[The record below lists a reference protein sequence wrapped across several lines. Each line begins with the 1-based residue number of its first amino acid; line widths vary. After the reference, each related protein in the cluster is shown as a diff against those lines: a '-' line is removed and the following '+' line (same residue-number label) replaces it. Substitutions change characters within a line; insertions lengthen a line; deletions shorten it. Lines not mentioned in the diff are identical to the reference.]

1 MMLAQIGATGAIS
14 LVGSIGDTAFYSI
27 AGSDQGH
34 CYAFGSVSSGGLSG
48 GCMPAG
54 AEVPAVIDMSSLVMN
69 PADGSWKL
77 DTLQGIAADGIA
89 SVGFVDASGYLH
101 TAPVTGNVY
110 RLGGQALTG
119 GPASELVGLDS
130 SGNRVFTARLGG

>member
-1 MMLAQIGATGAIS
+1 MLAQIGATGAIS
-14 LVGSIGDTAFYSI
+14 LVGSVGDTAFYSI

-130 SGNRVFTARLGG
+130 RGNRVFTARLGG